1 MTENKLFKMGVSRV
15 KNTGIILEKELSTDE
30 VFNELIHYANE
41 NKKLKKE
48 NEQLKSKYSEQCTQ
62 LDFLK
67 NENRHMRD
75 LVNENKQLK
84 QQLASID
91 RLIDDLGS
99 DEMCRQ
105 YNEIIGDVE

>member
-48 NEQLKSKYSEQCTQ
+48 NEQLKQSLERKQRRIDAYEDYIKT
-62 LDFLK
+62 LK
-67 NENRHMRD
+67 ED
-75 LVNENKQLK
+75 GVLE
-84 QQLASID
+84 
-91 RLIDDLGS
+91 
-99 DEMCRQ
+99 
-105 YNEIIGDVE
+105 